1 MAIALVVDKFEIMA
15 VPYPVPVNEAERLRT
30 LRSYKILD
38 TKPEERF
45 DELTRLAALICGV
58 PISLISLI
66 DTDRQW
72 FKSRFGLDVE
82 ETPRAQAFC
91 THAIMQ
97 PEMFVVPDA
106 MKDER
111 FAHNPLV
118 TGDLHIRFYA
128 GAPLAARDGHLLGTL
143 CVIDHKP
150 HTLTEA
156 QKEALKIVGRLVI
169 ANFELRRDLQELRD
183 ALAARDAAE
192 GPSGALPAN
201 LDEIISGC
209 REWLQT
215 CRRYARE
222 GGTKENLPL
231 VAEFPS
237 NEVLAI
243 IADKLSKAGWSYG
256 YISALDRNGPHNLD
270 CRRAPRR
277 REAFR
282 GASG

>member
-1 MAIALVVDKFEIMA
+1 MPA
-15 VPYPVPVNEAERLRT
+15 NEAERLRT
-30 LRSYKILD
+30 LRSYRILD

-72 FKSRFGLDVE
+72 FKSRYGLDVE

-97 PEMFVVPDA
+97 PDMFVVPDA
-106 MKDER
+106 TKDER

-118 TGDLHIRFYA
+118 TGNPHIRFYA

-143 CVIDHKP
+143 CVIDHEP

-192 GPSGALPAN
+192 GSLGQSSAGLE
-201 LDEIISGC
+201 EIIS
-209 REWLQT
+209 RLQGV
-215 CRRYARE
+215 ASDLLAVRE
-222 GGTKENLPL
+222 GKT
-231 VAEFPS
+231 
-237 NEVLAI
+237 
-243 IADKLSKAGWSYG
+243 
-256 YISALDRNGPHNLD
+256 R
-270 CRRAPRR
+270 
-277 REAFR
+277 
-282 GASG
+282 